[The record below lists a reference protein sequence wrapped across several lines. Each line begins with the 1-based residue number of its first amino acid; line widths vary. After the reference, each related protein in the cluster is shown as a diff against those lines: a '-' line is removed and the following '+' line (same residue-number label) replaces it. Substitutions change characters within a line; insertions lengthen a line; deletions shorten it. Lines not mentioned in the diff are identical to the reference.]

1 MKKETYCLLE
11 NYMLSCMEDAAH
23 DKEHIYRVLY
33 NALEIAVSEND
44 VDYDILIA
52 ACLLHDIGRKEQFE
66 NPALC
71 HAAVGSEKA
80 YRFLTL
86 HGFDPA
92 YAGQVKRCIQT
103 HRYRKNDPPQSLE
116 AKILFDADKLDV
128 TGAIGIAR
136 TLLYKGIVSEPLYSV
151 LPNGTV
157 SAGENDAAPS
167 FFQEYKYKLEGLYSR
182 FYTKKAAQMAEE
194 RRSIAAAF
202 YNGLYREVNSTYQ
215 RGREKLDEII
225 PPSDQS

>member
-1 MKKETYCLLE
+1 MDKETYTLLE
-11 NYMLSCMEDAAH
+11 DYMLSCMEDSAH

-33 NALEIAVSEND
+33 NALEIARTEHH
-44 VDYDILIA
+44 VDYDILITS
-52 ACLLHDIGRKEQFE
+52 CLLHDIGRKEQFD
-66 NPALC
+66 NPSLSHALI
-71 HAAVGSEKA
+71 GSQKA
-80 YRFLTL
+80 YAFLTE
-86 HGFDPA
+86 HGFDSRFA
-92 YAGQVKRCIQT
+92 EEVKHCILA
-103 HRYRKNDPPQSLE
+103 HSYRQKNPPQSLE